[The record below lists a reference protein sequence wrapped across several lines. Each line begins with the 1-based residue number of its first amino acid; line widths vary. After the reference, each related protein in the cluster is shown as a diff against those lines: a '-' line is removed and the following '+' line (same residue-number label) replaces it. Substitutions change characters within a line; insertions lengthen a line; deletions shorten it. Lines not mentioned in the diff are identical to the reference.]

1 MCGGRPGSSA
11 CRARRSGRCW
21 RSRCRRAISGRSRC
35 ARPKLGPWLGV
46 IDQILENDESQPKK
60 QRHTARRIYDRLK
73 EEHAFTGGYTIVKD
87 YVRDARLRHK
97 EVFVPLA
104 HPPGDAQADFGEALV
119 VIGGVE
125 QKAHFL
131 CVDLPHSDD
140 SFVVAFPA
148 ENTEAFCE
156 GHNQAFAYLGG
167 VPRTMLY
174 DNTKI
179 AVKEITGDGERK
191 PTEEFSRLQ
200 SHYLFEVKFGRP
212 GKGNDKGNVE
222 GLVGYARRNFMV
234 PVPRAASWEELNAQ
248 LTGAMPQDGGSASCG
263 GTARPSPSGSS
274 GTRRSCCRCRR
285 RRTKRARNAP
295 TRASSQALVRYET
308 NDYSVP
314 VAYGHQRVLVK
325 AFVWE
330 VVIACGSEVI
340 ARHRRSYGREE
351 MIFDPLHYL
360 ALLEQK
366 TECAGPGGAARGLGV
381 AGGVRGTAA
390 ADGGAA
396 GQARAARVRA
406 GAAVAGDVHD
416 GRSERGHPASAVAA
430 SDLLRCGQAPAAV
443 RHRAAAA
450 EAGPGEL
457 SAPAAGASG
466 ADAGGRLSGA
476 VAGGRSVMDTPQVL
490 LEHYLK
496 QLKLPT
502 MLREYA
508 KLAEQ
513 CAKEGVDFQ
522 RFLLRLVEAEMLD
535 RERRAT
541 ERRIKAAK
549 FPVVIHPAAV
559 RRCPASRR
567 RSEK

>member
-1 MCGGRPGSSA
+1 MSVRQAAREFGLSRKTIRKMLAFAVPPGYQ
-11 CRARRSGRCW
+11 RNKPP
-21 RSRCRRAISGRSRC
+21 

-46 IDQILENDESQPKK
+46 VDQILEDDQSQPKK

-73 EEHAFTGGYTIVKD
+73 QEHAFTGGYTIVKD
-87 YVRDARLRHK
+87 YVRAARLRHK

-131 CVDLPHSDD
+131 CVDVPHSDD
-140 SFVVAFPA
+140 AFLVAFPA

-174 DNTKI
+174 DNTAI

-191 PTEEFSRLQ
+191 PTEEFSRLK
-200 SHYLFEVKFGRP
+200 SHYLFEAKFGRP

-234 PVPRAASWEELNAQ
+234 PVPHAASWEELNAQ
-248 LTGAMPQDGGSASCG
+248 LME
-263 GTARPSPSGSS
+263 
-274 GTRRSCCRCRR
+274 RCRQR
-285 RRTKRARNAP
+285 RERKLRGHTETIAERFERDREMLLPLPAAPYEACEKRPA
-295 TRASSQALVRYET
+295 RASSQALVRYES

-314 VAYGHQRVLVK
+314 VAHAHQRVLVK

-366 TECAGPGGAARGLGV
+366 PRALDQAAPLEGWELPAEFAELRRQMEARLAKRGRREYVQVLRLLETFGMGEVSAAIRQALALRAISFDAVKHLLLCAIDERPAKLDLENYPHLPLAEVALTRASDYQALLP
-381 AGGVRGTAA
+381 AGG
-390 ADGGAA
+390 
-396 GQARAARVRA
+396 
-406 GAAVAGDVHD
+406 
-416 GRSERGHPASAVAA
+416 
-430 SDLLRCGQAPAAV
+430 L
-443 RHRAAAA
+443 
-450 EAGPGEL
+450 
-457 SAPAAGASG
+457 
-466 ADAGGRLSGA
+466 
-476 VAGGRSVMDTPQVL
+476 
-490 LEHYLK
+490 
-496 QLKLPT
+496 
-502 MLREYA
+502 
-508 KLAEQ
+508 
-513 CAKEGVDFQ
+513 
-522 RFLLRLVEAEMLD
+522 
-535 RERRAT
+535 
-541 ERRIKAAK
+541 
-549 FPVVIHPAAV
+549 
-559 RRCPASRR
+559 
-567 RSEK
+567 